1 MLRLKDLREDHDL
14 LQKEIADY
22 LNVSQVAYS
31 YYESG
36 KRMIPFELLIKLAEY
51 YHTSVDYIL
60 GRTNQK
66 EPYPKAVDKVEI

>member
-1 MLRLKDLREDHDL
+1 MT
-14 LQKEIADY
+14 
-22 LNVSQVAYS
+22 YS

-60 GRTNQK
+60 DRTNQK

>member
-22 LNVSQVAYS
+22 LNISQVTYS

-60 GRTNQK
+60 DRTNQK

>member
-14 LQKEIADY
+14 LQKEVADY

-31 YYESG
+31 YYEIG
-36 KRMIPFELLIKLAEY
+36 KRMIPFELLMKLAEY

-60 GRTNQK
+60 GLTNQK
-66 EPYPKAVDKVEI
+66 EPYPKINDKVKI

>member
-1 MLRLKDLREDHDL
+1 MVSLRLKDLREDNDL

-31 YYESG
+31 YYEIG
-36 KRMIPFELLIKLAEY
+36 RRMIPFELLIKLAEY

-60 GRTNQK
+60 GLTNKK
-66 EPYPKAVDKVEI
+66 EPYPRKK

>member
-22 LNVSQVAYS
+22 LNISQVTYS

-60 GRTNQK
+60 DRTNQK
-66 EPYPKAVDKVEI
+66 DPYPKAVDKVEI

>member
-22 LNVSQVAYS
+22 LNISQMTYS

-60 GRTNQK
+60 DRTNQK